1 MHILELFHGRTGAF
15 KDVALSMLPVFM
27 RYAAGGR
34 RVLVLTATSGDTG
47 SAAMQGFAGVDGTE
61 IVVFYPATG
70 TSRIQRLQMTTPAEA
85 NVHAVGIRGNFDDA
99 QAAVKRI
106 FADPAMNAEAATH
119 GITLSS
125 ANSINTGRLVPQIA
139 YYVLAG
145 AKLNGTDGG
154 SGSPEPLP
162 KVVELAREAGLPE
175 TMTPAE
181 INKVLDEVKDLS
193 TQTANYHTLQMNQLK
208 AINSNIDTKDF
219 RVQAD
224 TVAADFAHAL
234 KRIDENKANIT
245 CDGNDKINNT
255 TYKAYKEILAD
266 PKCNV
271 SSMQANFDE
280 MLRFLKGQRTSNNNE
295 NGYRQLTNYLM
306 DRVVAADLGEHS
318 YTKTPDYYGAVDSI
332 NAEIR
337 IMEEQVL
344 MDYAIINALN
354 AMQFRVKEYEIDNGI
369 ITVNEDESPYAK
381 FENTATNLHQS
392 MVDIDKIFKAVLKE
406 NASIPSKYVTTELYV
421 IDGNTSVKKGC
432 TSFIDAW
439 SQGIDSG
446 KDFNIRVLKKGQYLV
461 ADAKKG
467 FKFDDN
473 VKGLN
478 DKGGFEIP
486 EGRKVYINMYCKS
499 NGFDCSAKK
508 DLDLF
513 TLRNGA
519 SLELQSAKLCGDN
532 RKFVIPDNANNT
544 TLKTKYVEFN
554 GASYYGTDANPCI
567 EISKKANNTNIN
579 LNWTEFNSEYSSR
592 IKNDGKNTKINEW
605 YVTRSWEKEERGGE
619 YWGT

>member
-1 MHILELFHGRTGAF
+1 MKKTSKIRTRILAA
-15 KDVALSMLPVFM
+15 ALSAVTIFSVSAMTVT
-27 RYAAGGR
+27 
-34 RVLVLTATSGDTG
+34 TA
-47 SAAMQGFAGVDGTE
+47 SAAA
-61 IVVFYPATG
+61 P
-70 TSRIQRLQMTTPAEA
+70 
-85 NVHAVGIRGNFDDA
+85 
-99 QAAVKRI
+99 
-106 FADPAMNAEAATH
+106 PAMVGTVLKYMAGQSFGYAKD
-119 GITLSS
+119 S
-125 ANSINTGRLVPQIA
+125 VMK
-139 YYVLAG
+139 LAG
-145 AKLNGTDGG
+145 PELSKMGLSPILNMVLGIEDEGPSNQDIIDRIDKST
-154 SGSPEPLP
+154 EEI
-162 KVVELAREAGLPE
+162 K
-175 TMTPAE
+175 AE
-181 INKVLDEVKDLS
+181 INKVMEEVKELS
-193 TQTANYHTLQMNQLK
+193 TQTANYHTQQMNQLK

-219 RVQAD
+219 RIQAD
-224 TVAADFAHAL
+224 TVAADFAHAI
-234 KRIDENKANIT
+234 KRIDENKENIT
-245 CDGNDKINNT
+245 CDGSDKINNT

-271 SSMQANFDE
+271 STMQANFDE
-280 MLRFLKGQRTSNNNE
+280 MLRYLKGQRTSNNNE

-318 YTKTPDYYGAVDSI
+318 FTKTPDYYGAVDSI

-337 IMEEQVL
+337 VMEQQVL
-344 MDYAIINALN
+344 MDYAIINVLN
-354 AMQFRVKEYEIDNGI
+354 SMQFRVKEYEIDNGI
-369 ITVNEDESPYAK
+369 ITVNEDESPYVK

-486 EGRKVYINMYCKS
+486 AGRKVYINMYCKS

-513 TLRNGA
+513 TINNGA

>member
-1 MHILELFHGRTGAF
+1 MKNLFNLKTKTVNNNTNNTNSTKGVKTMKKTRRIKNRIIAGILSVITVISVGAMS
-15 KDVALSMLPVFM
+15 V
-27 RYAAGGR
+27 
-34 RVLVLTATSGDTG
+34 TST
-47 SAAMQGFAGVDGTE
+47 SAFAIPGFAETVL
-61 IVVFYPATG
+61 
-70 TSRIQRLQMTTPAEA
+70 STTFGYAKDEVMKIAGPE
-85 NVHAVGIRGNFDDA
+85 
-99 QAAVKRI
+99 
-106 FADPAMNAEAATH
+106 
-119 GITLSS
+119 LS
-125 ANSINTGRLVPQIA
+125 
-139 YYVLAG
+139 
-145 AKLNGTDGG
+145 KM
-154 SGSPEPLP
+154 
-162 KVVELAREAGLPE
+162 GLPPILNMVLGLDDNE
-175 TMTPAE
+175 PTNQDVLDKIDKSTEEIKAE
-181 INKVLDEVKDLS
+181 IDKVLDEVKDLS

-224 TVAADFAHAL
+224 TVAADFAHAI

-245 CDGNDKINNT
+245 CDGSDKINNT

-306 DRVVAADLGEHS
+306 DKVVAADLGEHS

-381 FENTATNLHQS
+381 FENTATNLHS
-392 MVDIDKIFKAVLKE
+392 SLVDIENIFKTVLKE
-406 NASIPSKYVTTELYV
+406 NGSIPSKYVVADLYV
-421 IDGNTSVKKGC
+421 LDGNKTVKKGC

-446 KDFNIRVLKKGQYLV
+446 KNFNIVVLKMNQYV
-461 ADAKKG
+461 KADAKKG
-467 FKFDDN
+467 FKLDNN

-478 DKGGFEIP
+478 DKGGFEVP
-486 EGRKVYINMYCKS
+486 AGRVIYIDMGTRQH
-499 NGFDCSAKK
+499 NGFDCSAKS
-508 DLDLF
+508 DMDLF
-513 TLRNGA
+513 TINNGA
-519 SLELQSAKLCGDN
+519 SLELVRARVYGDN
-532 RKFVIPDNANNT
+532 RKIVIPDNANNT
-544 TLKTKYVEFN
+544 SLTTKYVDFN
-554 GASYYGTDANPCI
+554 GISIYYNKANPCI
-567 EISKKANNTNIN
+567 SISKKANNTS
-579 LNWTEFNSEYSSR
+579 LNFCWTNFNGECTSR
-592 IKNDGKNTKINEW
+592 IQNDGKNTKISEW
-605 YVTRSWEKEERGGE
+605 YVKRSWEKEVRGDE

>member
-1 MHILELFHGRTGAF
+1 MKKTSKIRTRILAA
-15 KDVALSMLPVFM
+15 ALSAVTIFSVSAMTVT
-27 RYAAGGR
+27 
-34 RVLVLTATSGDTG
+34 TA
-47 SAAMQGFAGVDGTE
+47 SAAA
-61 IVVFYPATG
+61 P
-70 TSRIQRLQMTTPAEA
+70 
-85 NVHAVGIRGNFDDA
+85 
-99 QAAVKRI
+99 
-106 FADPAMNAEAATH
+106 PAMVGTVLKYMAGQSFGYAKD
-119 GITLSS
+119 S
-125 ANSINTGRLVPQIA
+125 VMK
-139 YYVLAG
+139 LAG
-145 AKLNGTDGG
+145 PELSKMGLSPILNMVLGIEDEGPSNQDIIDRIDKST
-154 SGSPEPLP
+154 EEI
-162 KVVELAREAGLPE
+162 K
-175 TMTPAE
+175 AE
-181 INKVLDEVKDLS
+181 INKVMEEVKELS
-193 TQTANYHTLQMNQLK
+193 TQTANYHTQQMNQLK

-234 KRIDENKANIT
+234 KRIDENKENIT
-245 CDGNDKINNT
+245 CDGSDKINNT

-271 SSMQANFDE
+271 STMQANFDE
-280 MLRFLKGQRTSNNNE
+280 MLRYLKGQRTSNNNE

-318 YTKTPDYYGAVDSI
+318 FTKTPDYYGAVDSI

-337 IMEEQVL
+337 VMEQQVL
-344 MDYAIINALN
+344 MDYAIINVLN
-354 AMQFRVKEYEIDNGI
+354 SMQFRVKEYEIDNGI
-369 ITVNEDESPYAK
+369 ITVNEDESPYVK

-486 EGRKVYINMYCKS
+486 AGRKVYINMYCKS

-508 DLDLF
+508 DMDLF
-513 TLRNGA
+513 TINNGA
-519 SLELQSAKLCGDN
+519 SLELWQAKITGEN

-544 TLKTKYVEFN
+544 ALTLKYTEI
-554 GASYYGTDANPCI
+554 YGTSDFLSKYNPCI
-567 EISKKANNTNIN
+567 SISKKANNTKID
-579 LNWTEFNSEYSSR
+579 LDWTEFHGEYGSQ
-592 IKNDGKNTKINEW
+592 IKNDGKNTKISEW
-605 YVTRSWEKEERGGE
+605 YVTRSWEKEVHGNE

>member
-1 MHILELFHGRTGAF
+1 MKKTNQIITTNTTNTTNNTKGVNKMKKTNKIKTRILATALSAITVFSVGAMAVGTASAAEKQDTVVSQLTSSVTDYF
-15 KDVALSMLPVFM
+15 KDKSLGFITNTAWK
-27 RYAAGGR
+27 
-34 RVLVLTATSGDTG
+34 LVGPELT
-47 SAAMQGFAGVDGTE
+47 
-61 IVVFYPATG
+61 
-70 TSRIQRLQMTTPAEA
+70 
-85 NVHAVGIRGNFDDA
+85 
-99 QAAVKRI
+99 K
-106 FADPAMNAEAATH
+106 
-119 GITLSS
+119 
-125 ANSINTGRLVPQIA
+125 
-139 YYVLAG
+139 
-145 AKLNGTDGG
+145 
-154 SGSPEPLP
+154 
-162 KVVELAREAGLPE
+162 AGL
-175 TMTPAE
+175 TPILNMFLGIEDEGPSNQDILDKIDKSTAE
-181 INKVLDEVKDLS
+181 IKEEIAKVLDATIELS
-193 TQTANYHTLQMNQLK
+193 TQTANYHQLQMNQLK
-208 AINSNIDTKDF
+208 SINGNIDTKDF

-234 KRIDENKANIT
+234 KRINENRNNIT

-318 YTKTPDYYGAVDSI
+318 FTKTPDYYGAVDSI

-337 IMEEQVL
+337 VMEQQVL
-344 MDYAIINALN
+344 MDYAIINVLN
-354 AMQFRVKEYEIDNGI
+354 SMQFRVKEYEVDHGI

-381 FENTATNLHQS
+381 FENTATDLHES
-392 MVDIDKIFKAVLKE
+392 LVDINAIFEAVLKE
-406 NASIPSKYVTTELYV
+406 NASIPSKYVNTELYV
-421 IDGNTSVKKGC
+421 IDGDKVTKKGC

-467 FKFDDN
+467 FKFDAN

-486 EGRKVYINMYCKS
+486 AGRKVYINMCCES

-508 DLDLF
+508 DMDLF
-513 TLRNGA
+513 TINNGA
-519 SLELQSAKLCGDN
+519 SLELWQAKITGEN

-544 TLKTKYVEFN
+544 TLTLKYTEI
-554 GASYYGTDANPCI
+554 YGTSDFLSKYNPCI
-567 EISKKANNTNIN
+567 SISKKANNTTID
-579 LNWTEFNSEYSSR
+579 LYWTEFNGEYGSR
-592 IKNDGKNTKINEW
+592 IKNDGKNTKISEW
-605 YVTRSWEKEERGGE
+605 YVTRTWEKQVHGDE

>member
-1 MHILELFHGRTGAF
+1 MKKTVNTKESKSTLTTTNTNKKGAITMKKTTRRTALGTRIL
-15 KDVALSMLPVFM
+15 
-27 RYAAGGR
+27 AA
-34 RVLVLTATSGDTG
+34 VLAAVTACSVGTMAVSTA
-47 SAAMQGFAGVDGTE
+47 SAAV
-61 IVVFYPATG
+61 P
-70 TSRIQRLQMTTPAEA
+70 
-85 NVHAVGIRGNFDDA
+85 
-99 QAAVKRI
+99 
-106 FADPAMNAEAATH
+106 PAMVGTVLKYMTSKSFGYAKD
-119 GITLSS
+119 S
-125 ANSINTGRLVPQIA
+125 VMK
-139 YYVLAG
+139 LAG
-145 AKLNGTDGG
+145 
-154 SGSPEPLP
+154 PELS
-162 KVVELAREAGLPE
+162 KMGLPPILNMVLGLE
-175 TMTPAE
+175 DDGPSNQDILDKIDKSTEEIKAE
-181 INKVLDEVKDLS
+181 INKVMDEVKELS
-193 TQTANYHTLQMNQLK
+193 T
-208 AINSNIDTKDF
+208 

-306 DRVVAADLGEHS
+306 DKVVAADLGEHS
-318 YTKTPDYYGAVDSI
+318 YTKTPDYYGAVENI

-337 IMEEQVL
+337 VMEEQVM

-381 FENTATNLHQS
+381 FENTATNLHNS
-392 MVDIDKIFKAVLKE
+392 MVDIDKIFKNVLKE
-406 NASIPSKYVTTELYV
+406 NASIPSKYVVADLYV
-421 IDGNTSVKKGC
+421 IDGGNAVKKGC

-478 DKGGFEIP
+478 DKAPQI
-486 EGRKVYINMYCKS
+486 
-499 NGFDCSAKK
+499 
-508 DLDLF
+508 
-513 TLRNGA
+513 
-519 SLELQSAKLCGDN
+519 
-532 RKFVIPDNANNT
+532 
-544 TLKTKYVEFN
+544 
-554 GASYYGTDANPCI
+554 
-567 EISKKANNTNIN
+567 
-579 LNWTEFNSEYSSR
+579 R
-592 IKNDGKNTKINEW
+592 I
-605 YVTRSWEKEERGGE
+605 
-619 YWGT
+619 

>member
-1 MHILELFHGRTGAF
+1 MKKTRKFRNRIIAGILSAVTIISVGAMSITSTSAF
-15 KDVALSMLPVFM
+15 AIPGIAETVLSTTFGYAKDEVM
-27 RYAAGGR
+27 
-34 RVLVLTATSGDTG
+34 
-47 SAAMQGFAGVDGTE
+47 
-61 IVVFYPATG
+61 
-70 TSRIQRLQMTTPAEA
+70 
-85 NVHAVGIRGNFDDA
+85 
-99 QAAVKRI
+99 K
-106 FADPAMNAEAATH
+106 
-119 GITLSS
+119 
-125 ANSINTGRLVPQIA
+125 
-139 YYVLAG
+139 LAG
-145 AKLNGTDGG
+145 
-154 SGSPEPLP
+154 PELS
-162 KVVELAREAGLPE
+162 KMGLPPILNMVLGLE
-175 TMTPAE
+175 DDGPSKQDVLDKIDKSTEEIKAE

-193 TQTANYHTLQMNQLK
+193 AQTANYHTLQMNQLK

-271 SSMQANFDE
+271 SAMQANFDE
-280 MLRFLKGQRTSNNNE
+280 MLRFLRGQRTSNNNE

-306 DRVVAADLGEHS
+306 DRVVAADTGKHS
-318 YTKTPDYYGAVDSI
+318 YKDTPDYYGAVDAS

-337 IMEEQVL
+337 VMEEQVM

-369 ITVNEDESPYAK
+369 ITVNEDESPYAR
-381 FENTATNLHQS
+381 FENTAANLHSS
-392 MVDIDKIFKAVLKE
+392 MVDINSIFDKVLKE
-406 NASIPSKYVTTELYV
+406 NGAIPSKYVVADLYV
-421 IDGNTSVKKGC
+421 LDGNTSVKKGC

-446 KDFNIRVLKKGQYLV
+446 KNFNIVVLKMGQYLT

-486 EGRKVYINMYCKS
+486 AGRDIYIDMGTRQH

-508 DLDLF
+508 DMDLF
-513 TLRNGA
+513 TIRDGA
-519 SLELQSAKLCGDN
+519 SLELKRATLRGDN
-532 RKFVIPDNANNT
+532 RKIVIPDNANNT
-544 TLKTKYVEFN
+544 SVTTKYVDFN
-554 GASYYGTDANPCI
+554 GVSDYGSGANPCI
-567 EISKKANNTNIN
+567 YISKKANNTSIDMC
-579 LNWTEFNSEYSSR
+579 WTNFNGEYASEIR
-592 IKNDGKNTKINEW
+592 NNGKNTKIFEW
-605 YVTRSWEKEERGGE
+605 YVKRTWEPEVRGDE

>member
-1 MHILELFHGRTGAF
+1 MKNLFNLKTKTVNNNTTNTTTTEGVKTMKKTRKIKTKIIAGILSTIT
-15 KDVALSMLPVFM
+15 VFSVGTM
-27 RYAAGGR
+27 AI
-34 RVLVLTATSGDTG
+34 G
-47 SAAMQGFAGVDGTE
+47 SASAAVPPAMMGTVLKYVEGKTFGYAKDSVMKLAGPELAKMDLGPILNMVLGIE
-61 IVVFYPATG
+61 EEG
-70 TSRIQRLQMTTPAEA
+70 TSNDDVIDKIDKSTAE
-85 NVHAVGIRGNFDDA
+85 I
-99 QAAVKRI
+99 K
-106 FADPAMNAEAATH
+106 
-119 GITLSS
+119 
-125 ANSINTGRLVPQIA
+125 
-139 YYVLAG
+139 
-145 AKLNGTDGG
+145 
-154 SGSPEPLP
+154 
-162 KVVELAREAGLPE
+162 
-175 TMTPAE
+175 AE
-181 INKVLDEVKDLS
+181 INKVMEEVKELS
-193 TQTANYHTLQMNQLK
+193 TQTATYHTQQMNQLK

-224 TVAADFAHAL
+224 TVAADFAHAF
-234 KRIDENKANIT
+234 KRIDENKENIT
-245 CDGNDKINNT
+245 CYGKINNT

-280 MLRFLKGQRTSNNNE
+280 MLRYLKGQRTSNNNE

-318 YTKTPDYYGAVDSI
+318 FTKTPDYYGAVDSI

-337 IMEEQVL
+337 VMEEQVL

-369 ITVNEDESPYAK
+369 ITVNEDESPYAR
-381 FENTATNLHQS
+381 FENTAANLHSS
-392 MVDIDKIFKAVLKE
+392 MVDIDNIFKTVLKE
-406 NASIPSKYVTTELYV
+406 NGSIPSKYVVADLYV
-421 IDGNTSVKKGC
+421 LDGNQSIKKGC

-446 KDFNIRVLKKGQYLV
+446 KNFNVVVLKKGQYLT

-467 FKFDDN
+467 FKFDEN

>member
-1 MHILELFHGRTGAF
+1 MKKTNQITTINTTDTTNTTNTNNTKGVNNMKKTNKIKTRILATALSAITVFSVGAMAVGTASAAEKKETIASQLTSSVTDYF
-15 KDVALSMLPVFM
+15 KDKSLGFITNTAWK
-27 RYAAGGR
+27 
-34 RVLVLTATSGDTG
+34 LVGPELT
-47 SAAMQGFAGVDGTE
+47 
-61 IVVFYPATG
+61 
-70 TSRIQRLQMTTPAEA
+70 
-85 NVHAVGIRGNFDDA
+85 
-99 QAAVKRI
+99 K
-106 FADPAMNAEAATH
+106 
-119 GITLSS
+119 
-125 ANSINTGRLVPQIA
+125 
-139 YYVLAG
+139 
-145 AKLNGTDGG
+145 
-154 SGSPEPLP
+154 
-162 KVVELAREAGLPE
+162 AGL
-175 TMTPAE
+175 TPILNMFLGVEDEGPSNQDILDKIDKSTEEIKAE
-181 INKVLDEVKDLS
+181 IAKVLDATIELS
-193 TQTANYHTLQMNQLK
+193 AQTANYHQLQMNQLK

-219 RVQAD
+219 RIQAD

-234 KRIDENKANIT
+234 KRINENRNNIT

-318 YTKTPDYYGAVDSI
+318 FTKTPDYYGAVDSI

-337 IMEEQVL
+337 VMEQQVL
-344 MDYAIINALN
+344 MDYAIINVLN
-354 AMQFRVKEYEIDNGI
+354 SMQFRVKEYEVDHGI

-381 FENTATNLHQS
+381 FENTATDLHES
-392 MVDIDKIFKAVLKE
+392 LVDINAIFEAVLKE
-406 NASIPSKYVTTELYV
+406 NASIPSKYVNTELYV
-421 IDGNTSVKKGC
+421 IDGDKVTKKGC

-467 FKFDDN
+467 FKFDAN

-486 EGRKVYINMYCKS
+486 AGRKVYINMCCKS

-508 DLDLF
+508 DMDLF
-513 TLRNGA
+513 TINNGA
-519 SLELQSAKLCGDN
+519 SLELWQAKITGEN

-544 TLKTKYVEFN
+544 TLTLKYDEI
-554 GASYYGTDANPCI
+554 YGTSDFLSKYNPCI
-567 EISKKANNTNIN
+567 SILKKASNTTID
-579 LNWTEFNSEYSSR
+579 LYWTEFSGEYGSQ
-592 IKNDGKNTKINEW
+592 IKNDGKNTKISEW
-605 YVTRSWEKEERGGE
+605 YVTRTWEKQVRGDE

>member
-1 MHILELFHGRTGAF
+1 MKNLFNLKTKTVNNNTTNTTTTEGVKTMKKTRKIKTKIIAGILSAVT
-15 KDVALSMLPVFM
+15 VFSVGTM
-27 RYAAGGR
+27 AI
-34 RVLVLTATSGDTG
+34 G
-47 SAAMQGFAGVDGTE
+47 SASAAVPPAMMGTVLKYVEGKTFGYAKDSVMKLAGPELAKMDLGPILNMVLGIE
-61 IVVFYPATG
+61 EEG
-70 TSRIQRLQMTTPAEA
+70 TSNDDIIDKIDKSTAE
-85 NVHAVGIRGNFDDA
+85 I
-99 QAAVKRI
+99 K
-106 FADPAMNAEAATH
+106 
-119 GITLSS
+119 
-125 ANSINTGRLVPQIA
+125 
-139 YYVLAG
+139 
-145 AKLNGTDGG
+145 
-154 SGSPEPLP
+154 
-162 KVVELAREAGLPE
+162 
-175 TMTPAE
+175 AE
-181 INKVLDEVKDLS
+181 INKVMDEVKELS
-193 TQTANYHTLQMNQLK
+193 TQTATYHTQQMNQLK

-224 TVAADFAHAL
+224 TVAADFAHAF
-234 KRIDENKANIT
+234 KRIDENKENIT
-245 CDGNDKINNT
+245 CNGKINNT

-280 MLRFLKGQRTSNNNE
+280 MLRYLKGQRTSNNNE

-318 YTKTPDYYGAVDSI
+318 FTKTPDYYGAVDSI

-337 IMEEQVL
+337 VMEEQVL

-369 ITVNEDESPYAK
+369 ITVNEDESPYAR
-381 FENTATNLHQS
+381 FENTAANLHSS
-392 MVDIDKIFKAVLKE
+392 MVDIDNIFKTVLKE
-406 NASIPSKYVTTELYV
+406 NGSIPSKYVVADLYV
-421 IDGNTSVKKGC
+421 LDGNQSIKKGC

-446 KDFNIRVLKKGQYLV
+446 KNFNVVVLKKGQYLT

-467 FKFDDN
+467 FKFDEN

-605 YVTRSWEKEERGGE
+605 YVTRSWEKEERGGDS
-619 YWGT
+619 WGT

>member
-1 MHILELFHGRTGAF
+1 MKNLFHLKTKTVNNYNNNTNSTKGVKTMKKTRRIKNRIIAGILSAVTIISVGAMSVTSTSAF
-15 KDVALSMLPVFM
+15 AIPGIAETVLSTTFGYAKDEVM
-27 RYAAGGR
+27 
-34 RVLVLTATSGDTG
+34 
-47 SAAMQGFAGVDGTE
+47 
-61 IVVFYPATG
+61 
-70 TSRIQRLQMTTPAEA
+70 
-85 NVHAVGIRGNFDDA
+85 
-99 QAAVKRI
+99 K
-106 FADPAMNAEAATH
+106 
-119 GITLSS
+119 
-125 ANSINTGRLVPQIA
+125 
-139 YYVLAG
+139 LAG
-145 AKLNGTDGG
+145 
-154 SGSPEPLP
+154 PELS
-162 KVVELAREAGLPE
+162 KMGLPPILNMVLGLDDNE
-175 TMTPAE
+175 PTNQDVLDKIDKSTEEIKAE
-181 INKVLDEVKDLS
+181 INKVMDEVKELS
-193 TQTANYHTLQMNQLK
+193 TQTGTYHTLQMNQLK

-245 CDGNDKINNT
+245 CDGSDKINNT

-271 SSMQANFDE
+271 SAMQANFDE

-306 DRVVAADLGEHS
+306 DRVVAADTGKHS
-318 YTKTPDYYGAVDSI
+318 YKETPDYYGAVDAI

-337 IMEEQVL
+337 VMEEQVL

-369 ITVNEDESPYAK
+369 ITVNEDESPYARY
-381 FENTATNLHQS
+381 ENTAANLHSS
-392 MVDIDKIFKAVLKE
+392 MTDIDSIFKTVLKE
-406 NASIPSKYVTTELYV
+406 NGSIPSKYVVADLYV
-421 IDGNTSVKKGC
+421 LDGNKSVKKGC

-446 KDFNIRVLKKGQYLV
+446 KDFNVVVLKKGQYLT
-461 ADAKKG
+461 ADEKKG
-467 FKFDDN
+467 FKFDNN

-513 TLRNGA
+513 TIRNGA

-532 RKFVIPDNANNT
+532 RKIVIPDNANNT
-544 TLKTKYVEFN
+544 SVTTKYVDFN
-554 GASYYGTDANPCI
+554 GVSNYGSGANPCI
-567 EISKKANNTNIN
+567 EISKKANNTSIDM
-579 LNWTEFNSEYSSR
+579 LWTNFTGEYASEIR
-592 IKNDGKNTKINEW
+592 NNGKNTKFSEW
-605 YVTRSWEKEERGGE
+605 YVKRTWEPEVRGGE

>member
-1 MHILELFHGRTGAF
+1 MKKTRKIKTKIIAGILSAVT
-15 KDVALSMLPVFM
+15 VFSVGTM
-27 RYAAGGR
+27 AI
-34 RVLVLTATSGDTG
+34 G
-47 SAAMQGFAGVDGTE
+47 SASAAVPPAMMGTVLKYVEGKTFGYAKDSVMKLAGPELAKMDLGPILNMVLGIE
-61 IVVFYPATG
+61 EEG
-70 TSRIQRLQMTTPAEA
+70 TSNDDIIDKIDKSTAE
-85 NVHAVGIRGNFDDA
+85 I
-99 QAAVKRI
+99 K
-106 FADPAMNAEAATH
+106 
-119 GITLSS
+119 
-125 ANSINTGRLVPQIA
+125 
-139 YYVLAG
+139 
-145 AKLNGTDGG
+145 
-154 SGSPEPLP
+154 
-162 KVVELAREAGLPE
+162 
-175 TMTPAE
+175 AE
-181 INKVLDEVKDLS
+181 INKVMDEVKELS
-193 TQTANYHTLQMNQLK
+193 TQTATYHTQQMNQLK

-224 TVAADFAHAL
+224 TVAADFAHAF
-234 KRIDENKANIT
+234 KRIDENKENIT
-245 CDGNDKINNT
+245 CNGKINNT

-280 MLRFLKGQRTSNNNE
+280 MLRYLKGQRTSNNNE

-318 YTKTPDYYGAVDSI
+318 FTKTPDYYGAVDSI

-337 IMEEQVL
+337 VMEEQVL

-392 MVDIDKIFKAVLKE
+392 MVDIDKIFKNVLKE

-486 EGRKVYINMYCKS
+486 AGRKVYINMYCKS

-508 DLDLF
+508 DMDLF
-513 TLRNGA
+513 TINNGA
-519 SLELQSAKLCGDN
+519 SLELWQAKITGEN

-544 TLKTKYVEFN
+544 ALTLKYTEI
-554 GASYYGTDANPCI
+554 YGTSDFLSKYNPCI
-567 EISKKANNTNIN
+567 SISKKANNTTID
-579 LNWTEFNSEYSSR
+579 LYWTEFNGEYGSQ
-592 IKNDGKNTKINEW
+592 IKNDGKNTKISEW
-605 YVTRSWEKEERGGE
+605 YVTRSWEKEVRGDE

>member
-1 MHILELFHGRTGAF
+1 MKKTRRIKNRIIAGILSAVTIISVGAMSVTSTAAF
-15 KDVALSMLPVFM
+15 AIPGIAETVLSTTFGYAKDEVM
-27 RYAAGGR
+27 
-34 RVLVLTATSGDTG
+34 
-47 SAAMQGFAGVDGTE
+47 
-61 IVVFYPATG
+61 
-70 TSRIQRLQMTTPAEA
+70 
-85 NVHAVGIRGNFDDA
+85 
-99 QAAVKRI
+99 K
-106 FADPAMNAEAATH
+106 
-119 GITLSS
+119 
-125 ANSINTGRLVPQIA
+125 
-139 YYVLAG
+139 LAG
-145 AKLNGTDGG
+145 
-154 SGSPEPLP
+154 PELS
-162 KVVELAREAGLPE
+162 KMGLPPILNMVLGLDDNE
-175 TMTPAE
+175 PTNQDVLDKIDKSTEEIKAE
-181 INKVLDEVKDLS
+181 INKVMDEVKDLS
-193 TQTANYHTLQMNQLK
+193 TQTSTYHTLQMNQLK

-224 TVAADFAHAL
+224 TVAADFAHAI

-245 CDGNDKINNT
+245 CDGSDKINNT
-255 TYKAYKEILAD
+255 TYKAYKEILSD

-271 SSMQANFDE
+271 SAMQANFDE

-306 DRVVAADLGEHS
+306 DKVVAADLGEHS
-318 YTKTPDYYGAVDSI
+318 FTNTPDYYGAVDSI

-369 ITVNEDESPYAK
+369 ITVNEDESPYSR
-381 FENTATNLHQS
+381 FENTATNLHSS
-392 MVDIDKIFKAVLKE
+392 MVDIDRIFKAVLKE

-446 KDFNIRVLKKGQYLV
+446 KDFNVVVLKKGQYLT
-461 ADAKKG
+461 ADEKKG
-467 FKFDDN
+467 FKFDNN

-513 TLRNGA
+513 TIRNGA
-519 SLELQSAKLCGDN
+519 SLELQSAKLVGDN

-579 LNWTEFNSEYSSR
+579 LNWTEFNSEYASR

>member
-1 MHILELFHGRTGAF
+1 MKKTRRFKTKLIAGILSAITVVSVGTMAI
-15 KDVALSMLPVFM
+15 
-27 RYAAGGR
+27 
-34 RVLVLTATSGDTG
+34 G
-47 SAAMQGFAGVDGTE
+47 SASAFAIPGIAETVL
-61 IVVFYPATG
+61 
-70 TSRIQRLQMTTPAEA
+70 STTFGYAKDE
-85 NVHAVGIRGNFDDA
+85 VM
-99 QAAVKRI
+99 K
-106 FADPAMNAEAATH
+106 
-119 GITLSS
+119 
-125 ANSINTGRLVPQIA
+125 
-139 YYVLAG
+139 LAG
-145 AKLNGTDGG
+145 
-154 SGSPEPLP
+154 PELS
-162 KVVELAREAGLPE
+162 KMGLPPILNMVLGLE
-175 TMTPAE
+175 DDGPSNQDVLDKIDKSTEEIKAE
-181 INKVLDEVKDLS
+181 INKVMDEVKELS

-271 SSMQANFDE
+271 SAMQANFDE

-354 AMQFRVKEYEIDNGI
+354 SMQFRVKEYEIDNGI
-369 ITVNEDESPYAK
+369 ITVNDDESPYAK

-392 MVDIDKIFKAVLKE
+392 MVDIDKIFKNVLKE

-508 DLDLF
+508 DMDLF
-513 TLRNGA
+513 TINNGA

-567 EISKKANNTNIN
+567 EISKKANNTKIN
-579 LNWTEFNSEYSSR
+579 LNWTEFNSEYSSQ

>member
-1 MHILELFHGRTGAF
+1 MKTTKITTTNTLNTNTTNNSTNSKGLNNMKKTKRFKTRLIAGILSAIT
-15 KDVALSMLPVFM
+15 VFSVGTM
-27 RYAAGGR
+27 AI
-34 RVLVLTATSGDTG
+34 G
-47 SAAMQGFAGVDGTE
+47 SASAFAIPGIAETVL
-61 IVVFYPATG
+61 
-70 TSRIQRLQMTTPAEA
+70 STTFGYAKDE
-85 NVHAVGIRGNFDDA
+85 VM
-99 QAAVKRI
+99 K
-106 FADPAMNAEAATH
+106 
-119 GITLSS
+119 
-125 ANSINTGRLVPQIA
+125 
-139 YYVLAG
+139 LAG
-145 AKLNGTDGG
+145 
-154 SGSPEPLP
+154 PELS
-162 KVVELAREAGLPE
+162 KMGLPPILNMVLGLE
-175 TMTPAE
+175 DDGPSNQDILDKIDKSTEEIKAE

-337 IMEEQVL
+337 VMEEQAM

-381 FENTATNLHQS
+381 FENTAANLHS
-392 MVDIDKIFKAVLKE
+392 SLVDIENIFKTVLKE

-486 EGRKVYINMYCKS
+486 AGRKVYINMYCKS

-508 DLDLF
+508 DMDLF
-513 TLRNGA
+513 TINNGA
-519 SLELQSAKLCGDN
+519 SLELWQAKITGEN

-544 TLKTKYVEFN
+544 SLTLKYTEI
-554 GASYYGTDANPCI
+554 YGTSDFLSKYNPCI
-567 EISKKANNTNIN
+567 SISKKANNTKID
-579 LNWTEFNSEYSSR
+579 LYWTEFHGEYGSQ
-592 IKNDGKNTKINEW
+592 IKNDSKTTKISEW
-605 YVTRSWEKEERGGE
+605 YVTRSWEKEVRGDE

>member
-1 MHILELFHGRTGAF
+1 MKNLFNLKTKTVNNNTTNTTTTEGVKTMKKTRKIKTKIIAGILSAVT
-15 KDVALSMLPVFM
+15 VFSVGTM
-27 RYAAGGR
+27 AI
-34 RVLVLTATSGDTG
+34 G
-47 SAAMQGFAGVDGTE
+47 SASAAVPPAMMGTVLKYVEGKTFGYAKDSVMKLAGPELAKMDLGPILNMVLGIE
-61 IVVFYPATG
+61 EEG
-70 TSRIQRLQMTTPAEA
+70 TSNDDIIDKIDKSTAE
-85 NVHAVGIRGNFDDA
+85 I
-99 QAAVKRI
+99 K
-106 FADPAMNAEAATH
+106 
-119 GITLSS
+119 
-125 ANSINTGRLVPQIA
+125 
-139 YYVLAG
+139 
-145 AKLNGTDGG
+145 
-154 SGSPEPLP
+154 
-162 KVVELAREAGLPE
+162 
-175 TMTPAE
+175 AE
-181 INKVLDEVKDLS
+181 INKVMDEVKELS
-193 TQTANYHTLQMNQLK
+193 TQTATYHTQQMNQLK

-224 TVAADFAHAL
+224 TVAADFAHAF
-234 KRIDENKANIT
+234 KRIDENKENIT
-245 CDGNDKINNT
+245 CNGKINNT

-280 MLRFLKGQRTSNNNE
+280 MLRYLKGQRTSNNNE

-318 YTKTPDYYGAVDSI
+318 FTKTPDYYGAVDSI

-337 IMEEQVL
+337 VMEEQVL

-369 ITVNEDESPYAK
+369 ITVNEDESPYAR
-381 FENTATNLHQS
+381 FENTAANLHSS
-392 MVDIDKIFKAVLKE
+392 MVDIDNIFKTVLKE
-406 NASIPSKYVTTELYV
+406 NGSIPSKYVVADLYV
-421 IDGNTSVKKGC
+421 LDGNQSIKKGC

-446 KDFNIRVLKKGQYLV
+446 KNFNVVVLKKGQYLT

-467 FKFDDN
+467 FKFDEN

>member
-1 MHILELFHGRTGAF
+1 MKKTRKF
-15 KDVALSMLPVFM
+15 K
-27 RYAAGGR
+27 
-34 RVLVLTATSGDTG
+34 T
-47 SAAMQGFAGVDGTE
+47 
-61 IVVFYPATG
+61 
-70 TSRIQRLQMTTPAEA
+70 RI
-85 NVHAVGIRGNFDDA
+85 
-99 QAAVKRI
+99 
-106 FADPAMNAEAATH
+106 
-119 GITLSS
+119 
-125 ANSINTGRLVPQIA
+125 
-139 YYVLAG
+139 LAG
-145 AKLNGTDGG
+145 ILSAITVFSVGTMAIGYASAFAIPGIAETVLSTTFGYAKDEVMKLAG
-154 SGSPEPLP
+154 PELS
-162 KVVELAREAGLPE
+162 KMGLPPILNMVLGLE
-175 TMTPAE
+175 DDGPSNQDILDKIDKSTEEIKAE

-421 IDGNTSVKKGC
+421 IDGDTSVKKGC

-486 EGRKVYINMYCKS
+486 AGRKVYINMYCKS

-508 DLDLF
+508 DMDLF
-513 TLRNGA
+513 TINNGA
-519 SLELQSAKLCGDN
+519 SLELWQAKITGEN

-544 TLKTKYVEFN
+544 ALTLKYTEI
-554 GASYYGTDANPCI
+554 YGTSDFLSKYNPCI
-567 EISKKANNTNIN
+567 DISKKANNTKID
-579 LNWTEFNSEYSSR
+579 LYWTDFHGEYGSQ
-592 IKNDGKNTKINEW
+592 IKNDSKTTKISEW
-605 YVTRSWEKEERGGE
+605 YVTRSWEKEVHGDE

>member
-1 MHILELFHGRTGAF
+1 MKKTVNSAESKSTLTTINTNKKGAITM
-15 KDVALSMLPVFM
+15 KK
-27 RYAAGGR
+27 
-34 RVLVLTATSGDTG
+34 
-47 SAAMQGFAGVDGTE
+47 
-61 IVVFYPATG
+61 
-70 TSRIQRLQMTTPAEA
+70 TSRIKT
-85 NVHAVGIRGNFDDA
+85 
-99 QAAVKRI
+99 RI
-106 FADPAMNAEAATH
+106 
-119 GITLSS
+119 
-125 ANSINTGRLVPQIA
+125 
-139 YYVLAG
+139 LAG
-145 AKLNGTDGG
+145 ILSAVTIFSVGAMSMTSASAFAIPGIAETVLSTTFGYAKDEVMKLAG
-154 SGSPEPLP
+154 PELS
-162 KVVELAREAGLPE
+162 KMGLPPILNMVLGLE
-175 TMTPAE
+175 DDGPSNQDILDKIDKSTEEIKAE
-181 INKVLDEVKDLS
+181 INKVLDEVKELS

-245 CDGNDKINNT
+245 CDGSDKINNT
-255 TYKAYKEILAD
+255 TYKAYKEILSD

-318 YTKTPDYYGAVDSI
+318 YTKTPDYYGAVDAI

-381 FENTATNLHQS
+381 FENTAANLHS
-392 MVDIDKIFKAVLKE
+392 SLVDIENIFKTVLKE
-406 NASIPSKYVTTELYV
+406 NASIPSKYVVADLYV
-421 IDGNTSVKKGC
+421 LDGNKTVKKGC

-446 KDFNIRVLKKGQYLV
+446 KDFNVVVLKKGQYLT
-461 ADAKKG
+461 AEAKKG
-467 FKFDDN
+467 FKFDEN

>member
-1 MHILELFHGRTGAF
+1 MKKTNQITTTNITNNTNNTNTTTNKGVNNMKKTKRFKTRLIAGILSAIT
-15 KDVALSMLPVFM
+15 VFSVGTM
-27 RYAAGGR
+27 AI
-34 RVLVLTATSGDTG
+34 G
-47 SAAMQGFAGVDGTE
+47 SASAFAIPGIAETVL
-61 IVVFYPATG
+61 
-70 TSRIQRLQMTTPAEA
+70 STTFGYAKDE
-85 NVHAVGIRGNFDDA
+85 VM
-99 QAAVKRI
+99 K
-106 FADPAMNAEAATH
+106 
-119 GITLSS
+119 
-125 ANSINTGRLVPQIA
+125 
-139 YYVLAG
+139 LAG
-145 AKLNGTDGG
+145 PELSKMGLSPILNKVLGLEDDGP
-154 SGSPEPLP
+154 SNQDILDKIDKSTEEI
-162 KVVELAREAGLPE
+162 K
-175 TMTPAE
+175 AE
-181 INKVLDEVKDLS
+181 INKVMDEVKELS

-245 CDGNDKINNT
+245 CDGNNKINNT

-337 IMEEQVL
+337 VMEEQAM

-381 FENTATNLHQS
+381 FENTATNLHNS
-392 MVDIDKIFKAVLKE
+392 MVDIDKIFRTVLKE
-406 NASIPSKYVTTELYV
+406 NGSIPSKYVVADLYV
-421 IDGNTSVKKGC
+421 LDGNKTIKKGC

-446 KDFNIRVLKKGQYLV
+446 KNFNVVVLKKGQYLT
-461 ADAKKG
+461 AEAKKG

-486 EGRKVYINMYCKS
+486 AGRKVYINMYCKS

-508 DLDLF
+508 DMDLF
-513 TLRNGA
+513 TINNGA

>member
-1 MHILELFHGRTGAF
+1 MKKTSKIRTRILAA
-15 KDVALSMLPVFM
+15 ALSAVTIFSVSAMTVT
-27 RYAAGGR
+27 
-34 RVLVLTATSGDTG
+34 TA
-47 SAAMQGFAGVDGTE
+47 SAAA
-61 IVVFYPATG
+61 P
-70 TSRIQRLQMTTPAEA
+70 
-85 NVHAVGIRGNFDDA
+85 
-99 QAAVKRI
+99 
-106 FADPAMNAEAATH
+106 PAMVGTVLKYMAGQSFGYAKD
-119 GITLSS
+119 S
-125 ANSINTGRLVPQIA
+125 VMK
-139 YYVLAG
+139 LAG
-145 AKLNGTDGG
+145 PELSKMGLSPILNMVLGIEDEGPSNQDIIDRIDKST
-154 SGSPEPLP
+154 EEI
-162 KVVELAREAGLPE
+162 K
-175 TMTPAE
+175 AE
-181 INKVLDEVKDLS
+181 INKVMEEVKELS
-193 TQTANYHTLQMNQLK
+193 TQTANYHTQQMNQLK

-219 RVQAD
+219 RIQAD

-234 KRIDENKANIT
+234 KRIDENKENIT
-245 CDGNDKINNT
+245 CDGSDKINNT

-271 SSMQANFDE
+271 STMQANFDE
-280 MLRFLKGQRTSNNNE
+280 MLRYLKGQRTSNNNE

-318 YTKTPDYYGAVDSI
+318 FTKTPDYYGAVDSI

-337 IMEEQVL
+337 VMEQQVL
-344 MDYAIINALN
+344 MDYAIINVLN
-354 AMQFRVKEYEIDNGI
+354 SMQFRVKEYEIDNGI
-369 ITVNEDESPYAK
+369 ITVNEDESPYVK

-486 EGRKVYINMYCKS
+486 AGRKVYINMYCKS

-508 DLDLF
+508 DMDLF
-513 TLRNGA
+513 TINNGA
-519 SLELQSAKLCGDN
+519 SLELWQAKITGEN

-544 TLKTKYVEFN
+544 ALTLKYTEI
-554 GASYYGTDANPCI
+554 YGTSDFLSKYNPCI
-567 EISKKANNTNIN
+567 SISKKANNTKID
-579 LNWTEFNSEYSSR
+579 LDWTEFHGEYGSQ
-592 IKNDGKNTKINEW
+592 IKNDGKNTKISEW
-605 YVTRSWEKEERGGE
+605 YVTRSWEKEVHGNE

>member
-1 MHILELFHGRTGAF
+1 MKNLFNLKTKTGNNHTNNTNSTKGVKTMKKTRRIKNRIIAGILSAVTIISVGAMSITSTSAF
-15 KDVALSMLPVFM
+15 AIPGIAETVLSTTFGYAKDEVM
-27 RYAAGGR
+27 
-34 RVLVLTATSGDTG
+34 
-47 SAAMQGFAGVDGTE
+47 
-61 IVVFYPATG
+61 
-70 TSRIQRLQMTTPAEA
+70 
-85 NVHAVGIRGNFDDA
+85 
-99 QAAVKRI
+99 K
-106 FADPAMNAEAATH
+106 
-119 GITLSS
+119 
-125 ANSINTGRLVPQIA
+125 
-139 YYVLAG
+139 LAG
-145 AKLNGTDGG
+145 
-154 SGSPEPLP
+154 PELS
-162 KVVELAREAGLPE
+162 KMGLPPILNMVLGLDE
-175 TMTPAE
+175 DEVTNQDVLDKIDKSTEEIKAE
-181 INKVLDEVKDLS
+181 INKVMDEVKELS
-193 TQTANYHTLQMNQLK
+193 TQTATYHTQQMNQLK

-271 SSMQANFDE
+271 SAMQANFDE
-280 MLRFLKGQRTSNNNE
+280 MLRFLRGQRTSNNNE

-306 DRVVAADLGEHS
+306 DRVVAADTGKHS
-318 YTKTPDYYGAVDSI
+318 YTETPDYYGAVDAI

-337 IMEEQVL
+337 VMEEQVL

-369 ITVNEDESPYAK
+369 ITVNEDEDPFAR
-381 FENTATNLHQS
+381 FENTAADLHSS
-392 MVDIDKIFKAVLKE
+392 MVDINSIFDKVLKE
-406 NASIPSKYVTTELYV
+406 NGAIPSKYVVADLYV
-421 IDGNTSVKKGC
+421 LDGNQTIKKGC

-446 KDFNIRVLKKGQYLV
+446 KNFNIVVLKMGQYLT

-467 FKFDDN
+467 FKFDAN

-486 EGRKVYINMYCKS
+486 AGRDIYIDMGTS
-499 NGFDCSAKK
+499 AHNGFDCSAKK

-513 TLRNGA
+513 TVRDGA
-519 SLELQSAKLCGDN
+519 SLELKRATLRGDN
-532 RKFVIPDNANNT
+532 RKIVIPDNANNT
-544 TLKTKYVEFN
+544 SVTTKYVDFN
-554 GASYYGTDANPCI
+554 GVSNYGSGANPCI
-567 EISKKANNTNIN
+567 EISKKANNTSIDMC
-579 LNWTEFNSEYSSR
+579 WTNFTGEYASEIR
-592 IKNDGKNTKINEW
+592 NNGKNTKIFEW
-605 YVTRSWEKEERGGE
+605 YVKRTWEPEVRGDE

>member
-1 MHILELFHGRTGAF
+1 MKKTNIITTTNTNLTNNSNTTKITKGVNTMKKTSKIKTRIIATALSAITVFSAGAMATCTASAAEKSNSIVSQIGSSAVDFF
-15 KDVALSMLPVFM
+15 KDKSLGFVSNTALKLIGPE
-27 RYAAGGR
+27 
-34 RVLVLTATSGDTG
+34 LTKVGLTPILNTFLGIEDEGPSNQDILDKIDK
-47 SAAMQGFAGVDGTE
+47 STE
-61 IVVFYPATG
+61 EI
-70 TSRIQRLQMTTPAEA
+70 
-85 NVHAVGIRGNFDDA
+85 
-99 QAAVKRI
+99 K
-106 FADPAMNAEAATH
+106 
-119 GITLSS
+119 
-125 ANSINTGRLVPQIA
+125 
-139 YYVLAG
+139 
-145 AKLNGTDGG
+145 
-154 SGSPEPLP
+154 
-162 KVVELAREAGLPE
+162 
-175 TMTPAE
+175 AE
-181 INKVLDEVKDLS
+181 INKVMDEVKELS

-219 RVQAD
+219 RTQAD
-224 TVAADFAHAL
+224 TVAADFAHAI

-245 CDGNDKINNT
+245 CDGSDKINNT
-255 TYKAYKEILAD
+255 TYKAYKEILSD

-318 YTKTPDYYGAVDSI
+318 YTKTPDYYGAVENI

-337 IMEEQVL
+337 VMEQQVV
-344 MDYAIINALN
+344 MDYAIINVLN
-354 AMQFRVKEYEIDNGI
+354 SMQFRVKEYEVDNGI

-381 FENTATNLHQS
+381 YDNTATNLHKS
-392 MVDIDKIFKAVLKE
+392 LVEIDKIFNTVLKE

-421 IDGNTSVKKGC
+421 IDGDTSVKKGC

-467 FKFDDN
+467 FKFDEN

-486 EGRKVYINMYCKS
+486 AGKRVYINMCCKS

-508 DLDLF
+508 DMDLF
-513 TLRNGA
+513 TINNGA
-519 SLELQSAKLCGDN
+519 SLELWQAEITGEN

-544 TLKTKYVEFN
+544 ALTLKYTEI
-554 GASYYGTDANPCI
+554 YGTSDFLSKYNPCI
-567 EISKKANNTNIN
+567 SISKKANNTKID
-579 LNWTEFNSEYSSR
+579 LYWTEFNGEYGSQ
-592 IKNDGKNTKINEW
+592 IKNDGKNTKISEW
-605 YVTRSWEKEERGGE
+605 YVTRSWEKEVHGDE